1 MTHAGIELISS
12 FLADSL
18 LTNGTIDQ
26 RRVAMDES
34 LASAAP
40 PDGVEIEAVTLAG
53 RPAEWVAPIGVGRD
67 RAVLYFH
74 GGGYCIGSIASH
86 RDLGARLA
94 VASGTAVCL
103 LDYRLAPE
111 HPFPGAVDD
120 ATAAYRELLAQGIGP
135 EGLALAGDS
144 AGGGL
149 VFATLLALRAAG
161 DPLPAAAVGFSP
173 WVDLTQ
179 ASDSY
184 DRLAAV
190 DPMISRESL
199 QVLADAYLAG
209 ADPTT
214 PLASPLHGD
223 LQGLPPLLIEVGEN
237 ESLLDEAVAL
247 AERARA
253 AGVDV
258 TLRTWPDLIH
268 VFQAF
273 PPDLV
278 PEAAESLTGVAA
290 FLADHLAPSP
300 TTVGNRSENS

>member
-12 FLADSL
+12 FLADSH

-26 RRVAMDES
+26 RRAAMDES
-34 LASAAP
+34 LASAGP
-40 PDGVEIEAVTLAG
+40 PDGVVIEAVTLAG
-53 RPAEWVAPIGVGRD
+53 RPAEWVVPSGVGRD
-67 RAVLYFH
+67 RAVLYLH

-94 VASGTAVCL
+94 LASGTAVCL

-120 ATAAYRELLAQGIGP
+120 AAAAYRELVARDIAP
-135 EGLALAGDS
+135 SGLALAGDS

-161 DPLPAAAVGFSP
+161 DPLPAAAVGLSP

-179 ASDSY
+179 TSDSY

-190 DPMISRESL
+190 DPMISRASL
-199 QVLADAYLAG
+199 QVLADAYLAD

-214 PLASPLHGD
+214 PLASPLYGD
-223 LQGLPPLLIEVGEN
+223 LGGLPPLLIEVGEN

-258 TLRTWPDLIH
+258 TLRTWTDMIH

-278 PEAAESLTGVAA
+278 PEAAESITGVAA
-290 FLADHLAPSP
+290 FLAGHLSPSP
-300 TTVGNRSENS
+300 TTVGDRSENS

>member
-1 MTHAGIELISS
+1 
-12 FLADSL
+12 
-18 LTNGTIDQ
+18 
-26 RRVAMDES
+26 MDES
-34 LASAAP
+34 LASAGP
-40 PDGVEIEAVTLAG
+40 PDGVVIEAVTLAG
-53 RPAEWVAPIGVGRD
+53 RPAEWVVPSGVGRD
-67 RAVLYFH
+67 RAVLYLH

-94 VASGTAVCL
+94 LASGTAVCL

-120 ATAAYRELLAQGIGP
+120 AAAAYRELVARDIAP
-135 EGLALAGDS
+135 SGLALAGDS

-161 DPLPAAAVGFSP
+161 DPLPAAAVGLSP

-179 ASDSY
+179 TSDSY

-190 DPMISRESL
+190 DPMISRASL
-199 QVLADAYLAG
+199 QVLADAYLAD

-214 PLASPLHGD
+214 PLASPLYGD
-223 LQGLPPLLIEVGEN
+223 LGGLPPLLIEVGEN

-258 TLRTWPDLIH
+258 TLRTWTDMIH

-278 PEAAESLTGVAA
+278 PEAAESITGVAA
-290 FLADHLAPSP
+290 FLAGHLSPSP
-300 TTVGNRSENS
+300 TTVGDRSENS

>member
-1 MTHAGIELISS
+1 MTSAPGSR
-12 FLADSL
+12 SL
-18 LTNGTIDQ
+18 
-26 RRVAMDES
+26 
-34 LASAAP
+34 
-40 PDGVEIEAVTLAG
+40 
-53 RPAEWVAPIGVGRD
+53 
-67 RAVLYFH
+67 
-74 GGGYCIGSIASH
+74 
-86 RDLGARLA
+86 
-94 VASGTAVCL
+94 SGTAVCL

-111 HPFPGAVDD
+111 HPFPGAVED
-120 ATAAYRELLAQGIGP
+120 AAAAYRELLAQGIAP

-179 ASDSY
+179 TSDSY

-190 DPMISRESL
+190 DPMISRASL

-214 PLASPLHGD
+214 PLASPLYGD

-247 AERARA
+247 DARARA

-258 TLRTWPDLIH
+258 TLRRWPEMVH

-278 PEAAESLTGVAA
+278 PEAAESITGVAA

-300 TTVGNRSENS
+300 TNVGDRSENS